1 MFVFVNRLD
10 PQTISLA
17 IVAAWQET
25 ALWAIFSQH

>member
-25 ALWAIFSQH
+25 AKEYQNLEA